1 MIGVIKSIDFGN
13 FIKIG
18 MNIEKVPT
26 IVSFRQKPW
35 FHNLLTTIVEKV
47 KQIINLNKI
56 SKKVRLHVS
65 LEKQWKMLGK
75 C

>member
-1 MIGVIKSIDFGN
+1 M
-13 FIKIG
+13 
-18 MNIEKVPT
+18 
-26 IVSFRQKPW
+26 

-56 SKKVRLHVS
+56 SIKVRLNVS
-65 LEKQWKMLGK
+65 LEKQWKMLEK